1 MAFVKF
7 AREHLNRKW
16 VIVRPC
22 KKCLLEKSWASEVVF
37 AHLTSGAGI
46 CEGYT
51 EWIMYGEPLVPLA
64 NNEAIF

>member
-1 MAFVKF
+1 VC
-7 AREHLNRKW
+7 
-16 VIVRPC
+16 PC
-22 KKCLLEKSWASEVVF
+22 KKCLLGKSWASEVVF